1 MTTKIYNDKKGDYRG
16 LQLWLNPVDKI
27 VYATEGKPLHSF
39 NEVNG
44 YAIYDWNKH
53 FNGQK
58 LAKDTL
64 GNESYIH
71 DAFIDQEFK
80 SLAEDYISDVKAGGR
95 QRMAALRSSTN
106 SAVDIV
112 NVWETVLGK
121 QERTYAGKNLAKE
134 IAVPNL
140 IISIDTAT
148 KFSGMTQLDEGQLGQ
163 LKELTYTRASF
174 EANKYGLKFV
184 IHEEARLKNVH
195 NVLQDSIQVA
205 STKVEQ
211 KQSMDVIALADGSLT
226 AKAVAGAWD
235 TFVSST
241 DRSTASPLLDLGVA
255 QLLIEGSNVGG
266 KLTRVGMHPLD
277 FAKYMSNT
285 FIRGVA
291 STKPAEVS
299 FEPGTRELP
308 GFPNAGLVLDNAI
321 RQGDVYCVD
330 TQKEPTIAHFQGPQR
345 IGSAHDEETG
355 DDKYFIIDYHLAAL
369 IQAATGRQLTGATT
383 PTDWT

>member
-1 MTTKIYNDKKGDYRG
+1 MAKVYNTKKADYNGM
-16 LQLWLNPVDKI
+16 QLWLNPVDKT
-27 VYATEGKPLHSF
+27 VYATEGAPTHSF
-39 NEVNG
+39 AEAGG
-44 YAIYDWNKH
+44 YAIYDFSKH
-53 FNGQK
+53 FTNQK
-58 LAKDTL
+58 NAKDDF
-64 GNESYIH
+64 GNGAYSH
-71 DAFIDQEFK
+71 DAFVDSEFK
-80 SLAEDYISDVKAGGR
+80 SLAEDYVSDVKAGGR
-95 QRMAALRSSTN
+95 QRQAALRSNTN
-106 SAVDIV
+106 AAVDIV

-121 QERTYAGKNLAKE
+121 QDRTYAGKNLAKE

-140 IISIDTAT
+140 LISIDTAT

-163 LKELTYTRASF
+163 LKELTYTRSNF

-205 STKVEQ
+205 SNKVEQ
-211 KQSMDVIALADGSLT
+211 RQSFDVISLADASLT
-226 AKAVAGAWD
+226 AKAAAGAWD
-235 TFVSST
+235 TFTANT
-241 DRSTASPLLDLGVA
+241 DHSDNSPLLDLGVA
-255 QLLIEGSNVGG
+255 QLLIEGSGVGG
-266 KLTRVGMHPLD
+266 KLSRIGMHPLD

-291 STKPAEVS
+291 STKPSEVT

-330 TQKEPTIAHFQGPQR
+330 TEKEPTIANFQGPQR

-355 DDKYFIIDYHLAAL
+355 DDKYFIIDYHLAAV
-369 IQAATGRQLTGATT
+369 IQSETGRQLTGCST
-383 PTDWT
+383 PTNWT